1 MAWTRPSEIGEYLGV
16 LENPARPEWEKVEV
30 LNTNG
35 TAWVVRDTANGV
47 LALQSYST
55 VVSVLMGGEVRRLG
69 KWSVTTSKH
78 QCQFERWCRDIEG

>member
-1 MAWTRPSEIGEYLGV
+1 MAWTRPSDIEKYLEV
-16 LENPARPEWEKVEV
+16 LENPARPEWEKVEA

-55 VVSVLMGGEVRRLG
+55 VVSVYMGGEVKRLG
-69 KWSVTTSKH
+69 RWSVTTSKH
-78 QCQFERWCRDIEG
+78 QGQFEYWCSGLEG